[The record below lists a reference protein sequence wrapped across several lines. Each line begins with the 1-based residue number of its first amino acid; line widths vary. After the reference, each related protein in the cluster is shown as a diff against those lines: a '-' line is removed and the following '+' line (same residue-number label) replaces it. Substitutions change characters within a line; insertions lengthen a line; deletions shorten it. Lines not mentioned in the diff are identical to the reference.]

1 MAKHTLLT
9 RYILVISTLL
19 SQHLYQTNSFIAGK
33 QIVDN
38 HKRKSSPSSLH
49 GTVRFEGDASSDTL
63 IRFTGDENDDSLLK
77 WLKSSESDKAL
88 LGTENFEY
96 REDGLWDCLQP
107 PVSWFGLELK
117 PVFVNRI
124 DRSSK
129 DKVIVTIVETHTDF
143 SNAKSGNNAI
153 RQIMEKCSFS
163 GSNTFTLQRNA
174 KSWSLSS
181 DLKLALNIP
190 LPPFVPLP
198 PGFNSI
204 GSKIISRTCNARV
217 KENLESVKNAY
228 LDWTKINDSK

>member
-1 MAKHTLLT
+1 M
-9 RYILVISTLL
+9 VISTLL
-19 SQHLYQTNSFIAGK
+19 SPYLYQTNSFIAGK
-33 QIVDN
+33 QTVASHN
-38 HKRKSSPSSLH
+38 RKPSVSSLQ
-49 GTVRFEGDASSDTL
+49 GTVQFEGDASSDIL
-63 IRFTGDENDDSLLK
+63 IRYTGGENDNSLLK
-77 WLKSSESDKAL
+77 WLKSRESDKAL
-88 LGTENFEY
+88 LGTDNFKY

-117 PVFVNRI
+117 PIFVNSI
-124 DRSSK
+124 DRSGK
-129 DKVIVTIVETHTDF
+129 DKVVVTIVETRTDF
-143 SNAKSGNNAI
+143 SSAKDGNSAI

-181 DLKLALNIP
+181 DLKLTLNIP

-204 GSKIISRTCNARV
+204 GSKIISRTCNIRV

-228 LDWTKINDSK
+228 LDWTKMNASK